1 MFDKIVAYLE
11 ARMENNAINPHPF
24 ERKHVAVA
32 ALLVEASRLDGHY
45 DAVEQGTVIRLIRET
60 LKLPAEQARSL
71 LELAEIRQANTFDD
85 WIFCQAIN
93 RGFPMQD
100 KVEILTKLWEVAMS
114 DGQLHRLESMMLT
127 RVAKELQI
135 PEAEVARAK
144 KAAGAA

>member
-1 MFDKIVAYLE
+1 MFEKIVAYLE
-11 ARMENNAINPHPF
+11 TRMENNAINPHPF
-24 ERKHVAVA
+24 ERKYVAVA

-45 DAVEQGTVIRLIRET
+45 VAVEQGTVFRLIRET

-114 DGQLHRLESMMLT
+114 DGQLHRLESMMLN
-127 RVAKELQI
+127 RVAKELEI
-135 PEAEVARAK
+135 PEADVARAK
-144 KAAGAA
+144 KSSGAS